1 MLVGA
6 VEDIKVVV
14 VNVLAEK
21 DIGDKFQS
29 RGLADTS
36 LSKKKDGVWRFVP
49 RRIDY
54 PFPE

>member
-1 MLVGA
+1 VLVGA